1 VRTVDIVYF
10 SCNTAK
16 YHVDESSAAATMS
29 TSHGLSEGRGAL
41 QQPTPFPR
49 SSSPQSRSLLMRK
62 ILLAVAIISS
72 LVIAST
78 ASAAQNRVSSQ
89 ASGARKGPVA
99 KLVELEKRKNEW
111 LRQQFLGK

>member
-1 VRTVDIVYF
+1 
-10 SCNTAK
+10 
-16 YHVDESSAAATMS
+16 
-29 TSHGLSEGRGAL
+29 
-41 QQPTPFPR
+41 
-49 SSSPQSRSLLMRK
+49 MRK

-78 ASAAQNRVSSQ
+78 ASAAQNRTSTQ

-111 LRQQFLGK
+111 LRQQFLNKYCVSGKESAPRRTGDRG

>member
-41 QQPTPFPR
+41 QRPTPFPR

-78 ASAAQNRVSSQ
+78 ASAAQTQ
-89 ASGARKGPVA
+89 ANGARKGPVA
-99 KLVELEKRKNEW
+99 KLIELEKRKNEW

>member
-1 VRTVDIVYF
+1 
-10 SCNTAK
+10 
-16 YHVDESSAAATMS
+16 
-29 TSHGLSEGRGAL
+29 
-41 QQPTPFPR
+41 
-49 SSSPQSRSLLMRK
+49 MRR
-62 ILLAVAIISS
+62 ILLVVAVVSS

-78 ASAAQNRVSSQ
+78 ASAAQNRTTSQ

>member
-1 VRTVDIVYF
+1 
-10 SCNTAK
+10 
-16 YHVDESSAAATMS
+16 
-29 TSHGLSEGRGAL
+29 
-41 QQPTPFPR
+41 
-49 SSSPQSRSLLMRK
+49 MRR
-62 ILLAVAIISS
+62 ILLVVAVVSS

-78 ASAAQNRVSSQ
+78 ASAAQNRASQ

>member
-1 VRTVDIVYF
+1 MRTADVVYI
-10 SCNTAK
+10 SCNAPK
-16 YHVDESSAAATMS
+16 RPADEPQRLTTMS
-29 TSHGLSEGRGAL
+29 QSLGLSGGCRAL
-41 QQPTPFPR
+41 RRPTPSPR
-49 SSSPQSRSLLMRK
+49 SLHPQQEPLMRR
-62 ILLAVAIISS
+62 ILLVIAVVSS

-78 ASAAQNRVSSQ
+78 ASAAQNRASSQ